1 MLRATIVSVSGENDK
16 NLINFIATTVE
27 TLRDQMATKADL
39 AALKEQMV
47 TKAELVSVKDD
58 LARVEHQ
65 MATKDDLA
73 ILRNETKGDLARIER
88 QMATKDDLAPLR
100 NETKDGFATLRNVL
114 ATKNELSRLETTMHG
129 EFEQVHLRLD
139 SIDRTLS
146 TRIGQVESEV
156 SRLRSVLYWLVK
168 DKPDMLRLLGHPT
181 PGEGRPRG

>member
-16 NLINFIATTVE
+16 NLLNFIASTVE
-27 TLRDQMATKADL
+27 TMRDQMATKADL
-39 AALKEQMV
+39 AVLREQMA
-47 TKAELVSVKDD
+47 TKAELASVKDD
-58 LARVEHQ
+58 LARVGSQ

-73 ILRNETKGDLARIER
+73 ILRNETKDDLAKLRNE
-88 QMATKDDLAPLR
+88 MATKND
-100 NETKDGFATLRNVL
+100 
-114 ATKNELSRLETTMHG
+114 LSRLETTMHG

-168 DKPDMLRLLGHPT
+168 DKPDILRLLGQPL
-181 PGEGRPRG
+181 PGEGRPQG